1 MEMVLTAIAVVTL
14 LHLIYTFLEITVGYK
29 SIQNLNQII
38 VTEQNLPSVS
48 VILSALNEEEQ
59 IGQTVNALLSL
70 NYSNLEVIVVND
82 RSTDRTLEILQNMA
96 SNPNLRILNVQNLP
110 ENWLGKNHALHL
122 AGLQAKGDWLL
133 FTDADVMMKPDT
145 LLHAMSYIQKKQLDH
160 LTIYENHIRNS
171 FWLTVLMLGSY
182 TAYSIYN
189 KPWRIRL
196 SWSKRSLGHGA
207 FNLVNKSVYFACG
220 GHQTI
225 ALKCLDDLM
234 LGKLIKDNGFRQDT
248 INSTHY
254 VEREWYHSLSEMIEG
269 LKKNSFAYFNF
280 SVWAVMRTFLFSA
293 IYFFLPLAVMC
304 IYSGFLFWLNL
315 VNIFIMLLISLAVCQ
330 QFKIHPGFAP
340 LYPLGILITIYTILL
355 SMIFTFKNK
364 GIIWRGTYYPL
375 DLLRSDERNNR
386 PETLT

>member
-1 MEMVLTAIAVVTL
+1 MEMVFTAIAVVTL
-14 LHLIYTFLEITVGYK
+14 LHLIYTFLEITLGYN
-29 SIQNLNQII
+29 SIQDLDKIK

-48 VILSALNEEEQ
+48 VILSALNEEDH
-59 IGQTVNALLSL
+59 IAQTVTSLLSL
-70 NYSNLEVIVVND
+70 KYPNLEVIVVND

-96 SNPNLRILNVQNLP
+96 PNPNLRILNVQNLP
-110 ENWLGKNHALHL
+110 ENWLGKNHALHR

-133 FTDADVMMKPDT
+133 FTDADVIMKPET
-145 LLHAMSYIQKKQLDH
+145 LLRAMSYIQKKQLDH

-182 TAYSIYN
+182 ITYSIFN

-196 SWSKRSLGHGA
+196 SWSKQSLGHGA

-234 LGKLIKDNGFRQDT
+234 LGKLIKDNGFRQDI
-248 INSTHY
+248 INSSHY
-254 VEREWYHSLSEMIEG
+254 VEREWYPSLSEMIDG

-280 SVWAVMRTFLFSA
+280 SVWSVIRIFTLVT
-293 IYFFLPLAVMC
+293 IYFFGPLVAIC
-304 IYSGFLFWLNL
+304 IYSGSLFWLNL
-315 VNIFIMLLISLAVCQ
+315 VNIFIMLLMSLVVCH

-340 LYPLGILITIYTILL
+340 LYPLAILILLYTVSL
-355 SMIFTFKNK
+355 SMIFTYKNN
-364 GIIWRGTYYPL
+364 GVIWRGTHYPL
-375 DLLRSDERNNR
+375 DMLRASGRK
-386 PETLT
+386 